1 MKIIGLTGP
10 SGSGKGTA
18 AVLLLKH
25 GIPSIDTDKVY
36 RKILIPPSQCLDELR
51 EAFGSEVI
59 RPDGTLDRR
68 ALASVVFADREMLA
82 LLNSVT
88 HKYILARTQK
98 RIAYRRRTGANAVI
112 VDAPALFEAGFD
124 EKCDFVITVT
134 ASREARIERIMQ
146 RDGFDRAAAERRIDG
161 QPPEDF
167 YTSRSDYTVSNN
179 GTLDELEA
187 ALLEILR
194 RERVIPE

>member
-18 AVLLLKH
+18 ALLLLKH
-25 GIPSIDTDKVY
+25 NIPSIDTDKVY

-51 EAFGSEVI
+51 EAFGPEVI

-98 RIAYRRRTGANAVI
+98 RIAYRRRTGREAVI

-124 EKCDFVITVT
+124 QKCDFVVTVT

-146 RDGFDRAAAERRIDG
+146 RDGFDRAATERRIDG

-167 YTSRSDYTVSNN
+167 YTSRSDYTVANN

-187 ALLEILR
+187 ALLEVLR
-194 RERVIPE
+194 REKIILE